1 MTLVKRI
8 TQNPHRIL
16 TGIVLRLCIWLP
28 DSIYLKILYYHYFKK
43 KLDLD
48 NPKTYNEKLQWLKLY
63 NRNPLYTTLVDKY
76 SVKEWVAEKIG
87 EEHVI
92 PTIAV
97 YDNVD
102 EIDFDALPDSFVL
115 KTTHDCGGIII
126 CKDKNKLDIEASKK
140 LLKKAISHSYYRR
153 MREWPYKNVKR
164 RIIAENYMV
173 DSNTSDLKDY
183 KFFCFDGNVEYLFV
197 ASERQSKSETK
208 FDFFDS
214 SFNHL
219 PIVNG
224 HPNSTVPQEKP
235 KNFEQMLSL
244 ASILSKGMPHV
255 RVDFYEVNGQVYFG
269 EMTFFHYSGLVPF
282 EPEEWDM
289 IFGSKITLP

>member
-126 CKDKNKLDIEASKK
+126 CKDKNKLDIDK
-140 LLKKAISHSYYRR
+140 LLDILDKRLDITDRNRSVRRKQSAKNRYRHISQISDKVHNRLHHSR
-153 MREWPYKNVKR
+153 
-164 RIIAENYMV
+164 
-173 DSNTSDLKDY
+173 
-183 KFFCFDGNVEYLFV
+183 
-197 ASERQSKSETK
+197 
-208 FDFFDS
+208 
-214 SFNHL
+214 
-219 PIVNG
+219 
-224 HPNSTVPQEKP
+224 
-235 KNFEQMLSL
+235 
-244 ASILSKGMPHV
+244 
-255 RVDFYEVNGQVYFG
+255 
-269 EMTFFHYSGLVPF
+269 
-282 EPEEWDM
+282 
-289 IFGSKITLP
+289 